1 VAVNRLEERLTRA
14 DQLARPQREGLLEVR
29 TATARKRDLRRLMKR
44 AQLAHLARVAKVA
57 SREVPEVAERFL
69 LKPGT
74 NTYLAFHTAARA
86 IADEARNQQEL
97 LAKYGLVEPRSR
109 AWFSHSSSSTR
120 PWNRA
125 RSGGHMSGECPA
137 PGGGR

>member
-97 LAKYGLVEPRSR
+97 LDAAVEQGAVGRAHVGRVPSSR
-109 AWFSHSSSSTR
+109 RWQMRSSS
-120 PWNRA
+120 WL
-125 RSGGHMSGECPA
+125 
-137 PGGGR
+137 